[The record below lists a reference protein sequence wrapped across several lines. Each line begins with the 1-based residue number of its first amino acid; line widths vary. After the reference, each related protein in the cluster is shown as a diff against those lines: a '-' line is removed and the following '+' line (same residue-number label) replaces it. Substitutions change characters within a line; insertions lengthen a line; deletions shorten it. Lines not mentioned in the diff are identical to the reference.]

1 MMKHTTESTKEYLGL
16 KGKRKTTP
24 KPLKDFSHA
33 DIKKT
38 LDYIG
43 VTREEKLLIR
53 RKRIMKAKILYLI
66 TTAVLI
72 VSAFLIGK
80 STTNWADIYCNS
92 NLTITDWNTD
102 GHELSMVLSDGRE
115 IYAYK

>member
-1 MMKHTTESTKEYLGL
+1 
-16 KGKRKTTP
+16 
-24 KPLKDFSHA
+24 
-33 DIKKT
+33 
-38 LDYIG
+38 
-43 VTREEKLLIR
+43 
-53 RKRIMKAKILYLI
+53 MKAKILYLI
-66 TTAVLI
+66 ATVALI

-80 STTNWADIYCNS
+80 SSANWADTYCNS